1 MSATGKDVR
10 ECQFLVQDRR
20 GNMMLVDGAE
30 PNSIGCMFEVHHI
43 SPHLPNSSG
52 CMFEVH
58 RTPRPLTQTPELR
71 APHSAHTAQRALA
84 SRPRP
89 PHGRE
94 SWLLSAASCDA
105 PQ

>member
-1 MSATGKDVR
+1 MR

-52 CMFEVH
+52 GMFEVH

-71 APHSAHTAQRALA
+71 APPLRSHGSARPCFSATASTRQRAG
-84 SRPRP
+84 S
-89 PHGRE
+89 
-94 SWLLSAASCDA
+94 
-105 PQ
+105 